1 MQVNLET
8 LSTKFPSNGAC
19 LQHLEALR
27 WNGQPLCPHCGSL
40 RHTPLGKE
48 SRYHCN
54 GCNLS
59 YSVMV
64 KTVFHNTRV
73 DLRRWFLMISIL
85 VNARRVPS
93 ARSLA
98 IVIGVNKNTACYMA
112 MRVRHWMLKDRE
124 FFLSLADSLTD

>member
-1 MQVNLET
+1 MQANLKT
-8 LSTKFPSNGAC
+8 VSAKFPTNAAC
-19 LQHLEALR
+19 IQHLEALR
-27 WNGQPLCPHCGSL
+27 WDGQPRCPHCESPK
-40 RHTPLGKE
+40 HTPVAKE

-59 YSVMV
+59 YSATV

-98 IVIGVNKNTACYMA
+98 VVIGVNKNTACYMA

-124 FFLSLADSLTD
+124 FLLRLADSLTD